1 MNLIRIFDFMLCA
14 ISLLFL
20 MPLLFFVM
28 AILKLTGE
36 HKIFYLQ
43 DRVGLNGKSF
53 KLVKFATMLENS
65 AEFGSVTVSGDPRI
79 LPFGV
84 LLRKSKLNELPQLWN
99 ILIGDMSLIGPRPL
113 TLEAFDLYHKNLR
126 LIIKSVKPGLSGV
139 GSIAFRNEEEILSEQ
154 DNPMDFYKSQVVP
167 FKGELEAWFVKNQ
180 SIRLYLK
187 LIFLTLLVV
196 LMPKKKIPWGF
207 INLEPTPPLALKK
220 YF

>member
-1 MNLIRIFDFMLCA
+1 
-14 ISLLFL
+14 
-20 MPLLFFVM
+20 MPLLFIVM
-28 AILKLTGE
+28 TILKLTGE

-65 AEFGSVTVSGDPRI
+65 AEFGTVTVSGDPRI
-79 LPFGV
+79 LPFGA

-113 TLEAFDLYHKNLR
+113 TSEAFDLYHNNLM

-139 GSIAFRNEEEILSEQ
+139 GSIAFRNEEEILSGQ
-154 DNPMDFYKSQVVP
+154 DNPMDFYKSQIVP

-180 SIRLYLK
+180 SICLYLK

-196 LMPKKKIPWGF
+196 FMPKKKIPWGF
-207 INLEPTPPLALKK
+207 INLEPNPPLALKK